1 MPSESKLL
9 LIEDDELL
17 RELLHEFLADDG
29 FAVVEAQ
36 DGKTAQSLLQSDT
49 YDVILCDLFMPNMD
63 GISLIRWLRGQGQST
78 PVIILSG
85 TISTDINQV
94 LEDLSVTD
102 RFFKP
107 LTSEELNRLSE
118 RLQQLLHG

>member
-29 FAVVEAQ
+29 FTVVEAQ

-63 GISLIRWLRGQGQST
+63 GISLIRWLRGQGQSI

-85 TISTDINQV
+85 TISTDINQA
-94 LEDLSVTD
+94 LKDLNVTD

-107 LTSEELNRLSE
+107 LTSEELGRLSE